1 MTDAPRVGDV
11 WNFPFLW
18 KSEERCDE
26 TEGRKH
32 RPCASCCW
40 GCIPF
45 FLVEK
50 D

>member
-32 RPCASCCW
+32 RPCA
-40 GCIPF
+40 
-45 FLVEK
+45 LVLLARLDTGIK
-50 D
+50 K